1 MFERSN
7 DGQHMS
13 VIRRNPVN
21 QEENGV
27 RFGQFAMNISEDI
40 QGAKTTGY
48 FHTLGLGCQK
58 RAVNNFVLIYSGM
71 LFIETLCLAIF
82 T

>member
-48 FHTLGLGCQK
+48 FHYNSIQNTLGWGARNGL
-58 RAVNNFVLIYSGM
+58 LIISF
-71 LFIETLCLAIF
+71 LFIVECCS
-82 T
+82 

>member
-1 MFERSN
+1 MSKKEMFKRSN

-27 RFGQFAMNISEDI
+27 RFGQFSMNISENI

-48 FHTLGLGCQK
+48 FHYYSIQNMLGLGCQ
-58 RAVNNFVLIYSGM
+58 N
-71 LFIETLCLAIF
+71 
-82 T
+82 